1 MQDLVKYALSKFK
14 PTGDQLK
21 ALSSLNNFFLSNKRC
36 FLLKGYAGTGKTF
49 LTKCI
54 ADYLKEEKLNP
65 VLMAP
70 TGRASRILQT
80 KTKHNSTTIHKGIY
94 NLNEVDEIMT
104 IKNGKEKYKFKY
116 SLSHIETSI
125 RNVYLVDEASMISD
139 KYSEDDFF
147 VFGSGRLL
155 KDLIAY
161 ISPINSG
168 RKDQIIFIGD
178 PAQLPPVTDNISGA
192 LSADYLKK
200 TFEIECSE
208 YELTEVVRQQK
219 ESGIL
224 VNATY
229 IRTQLQKAKRNSFE
243 LNTSFSDTI
252 KIPPEDVVETFLKE
266 NKELSLTKSIII
278 NYSNKSAFEYNLR
291 IREKLFADKM
301 QIEVGDVLMIN
312 QNNYNYE
319 PILLNGMMVKV
330 IEVGPIPEL
339 KSNMKSYDQNGDDC
353 KVTHK
358 FRRIRISVASDTGD
372 KELSCLILENFL
384 YSPNPSLDY
393 AENIALYLD
402 FKIRN
407 PDLKPK
413 TKEFADNLRKDRY
426 FNSLRVKYGYAIT
439 CHKAQGGEWES
450 TIVNL
455 DVAQSKLSDSF
466 LRWTYTAITR
476 ASQKLY
482 LFNIPKE
489 NQFSNL
495 KYNHKLIENI
505 VQNGF
510 SIKEIRYILPVNFKV
525 LAMQFGIENSDNF
538 KQEKLI
544 EILAITSLDN
554 VKVLSC
560 IHNNF
565 QEVYLFE
572 KDGKRAGLS
581 FWYNGNNKFTK
592 IQIAANNTTDHSF
605 ANELKLKFEEQTN
618 IQLVEVNEKIEAYTV
633 EEEDLKANKLFDE
646 KNKAYQILYNELN
659 NILAKNDI
667 TIESIEHKQYQ
678 EFYLL
683 KRSKEVAV
691 VLFYYDG
698 LDRFTHAE
706 PQLRKCN
713 SNKLLTEINDAIFEL
728 KNR

>member
-1 MQDLVKYALSKFK
+1 MQDLVEYALNKFK

-21 ALSSLNNFFLSNKRC
+21 ALSSLNRFFSSDKRC

-94 NLNEVDEIMT
+94 NLSEVDEIMT

-116 SLSHIETSI
+116 SLIHIESNI
-125 RNVYLVDEASMISD
+125 RNVYLIDEASMISD
-139 KYSEDDFF
+139 KYAEDDFF

-155 KDLIAY
+155 KDLIAH
-161 ISPINSG
+161 ISPSNSG
-168 RKDQIIFIGD
+168 RRDQIIFIGD

-192 LSADYLKK
+192 LSANYLQK
-200 TFEIECSE
+200 TFEIDCCE

-219 ESGIL
+219 QSGIL

-229 IRTQLQKAKRNSFE
+229 IRTQLQTTKRNSFE

-252 KIPPEDVVETFLKE
+252 KISPEEVVETFLKE
-266 NKELSLTKSIII
+266 NQDLSLTKSIII
-278 NYSNKSAFEYNLR
+278 NYSNKSALDYNLR
-291 IREKLFADKM
+291 VREKLFADKM

-312 QNNYNYE
+312 QNNYNYD

-330 IEVGPIPEL
+330 IEIGPIPEL
-339 KSNMKSYDQNGDDC
+339 KSNMKSYDQNGEDC

-358 FRRIRISVASDTGD
+358 FRRIRVLVPTDAGD

-384 YSPNPSLDY
+384 YSSNPSLDY

-413 TKEFADNLRKDRY
+413 TKEFADTLRKDQY

-439 CHKAQGGEWES
+439 CHKAQGGEWDS
-450 TIVNL
+450 IIVNL
-455 DVAQSKLSDSF
+455 DVSQSKLSDNF

-482 LFNIPKE
+482 LFNVPKE

-495 KYNHKLIENI
+495 KYNHKLLEDVVENGALT
-505 VQNGF
+505 N
-510 SIKEIRYILPVNFKV
+510 EIRYTLPSNFKEIM
-525 LAMQFGIENSDNF
+525 LRFGIENTDNF
-538 KQEKLI
+538 KLEKLI
-544 EILAITSLDN
+544 EVLAISGVEEAT
-554 VKVLSC
+554 VLSV

-565 QEVYLFE
+565 QEIYVFE
-572 KDGKRAGLS
+572 KEGKKAGLS

-592 IQIAANNTTDHSF
+592 IQIAANHTTDQNFS
-605 ANELKLKFEEQTN
+605 NELKLKFEEQTN
-618 IQLVEVNEKIEAYTV
+618 IQVVEMNKTAEPAAV
-633 EEEDLKANKLFDE
+633 EEEDLKANNLFDE
-646 KNKAYQILYNELN
+646 RHKVYQTLYNELN
-659 NILAKNDI
+659 NILAKSEI
-667 TIESIEHKQYQ
+667 IIESIEHKQYQ
-678 EFYLL
+678 EFYTM
-683 KRSKEVAV
+683 KRNNEFAV

-706 PQLRKCN
+706 PQIRKCN
-713 SNKLLTEINDAIFEL
+713 SNKLLVEINDAIIEL
-728 KNR
+728 KKR